1 MNSKKLEQLK
11 HVQEQQREVQKERI
25 AELEVALTEAN
36 EVCKEAEQENEAIT
50 SELDRMH
57 DQVKYANMN
66 QKESEEEVQKLI
78 EELDAAKHHV
88 AMESSP
94 KSDESDPL
102 QTRGS
107 ATQKNF
113 RTGLDDNS
121 KGQLDEN
128 QKEELERELFD
139 ARESNNVLEKEV
151 VMLRTNL
158 ERTEQV
164 ESQNE
169 ELENHVQA
177 MSAQIADAEDLEERL
192 EAVQSNLMHKDKML
206 CNARSELESLR
217 NNNLEESGEMV
228 KRKDAEFESDE
239 GSPRKKIKN
248 KQRYDRRQWRRR

>member
-1 MNSKKLEQLK
+1 
-11 HVQEQQREVQKERI
+11 
-25 AELEVALTEAN
+25 
-36 EVCKEAEQENEAIT
+36 
-50 SELDRMH
+50 MH

-66 QKESEEEVQKLI
+66 QKESEEEVRTFDKTVIRSGNKSHPQLIWSGLCCCPFLFNASRLQVQKLI

-121 KGQLDEN
+121 KGELDEN

-192 EAVQSNLMHKDKML
+192 EAVQSNLMHKDKMV
-206 CNARSELESLR
+206 S
-217 NNNLEESGEMV
+217 
-228 KRKDAEFESDE
+228 
-239 GSPRKKIKN
+239 I
-248 KQRYDRRQWRRR
+248 